1 MPDLPDWISRTGSAV
16 SSGLGAALPYALPA
30 ALGAGIGALSGQGA
44 GATALGGLAGGL
56 AAKGVQSEAEEKSK
70 DSDAEL
76 DLKRQQLS
84 IEAQKADL
92 EIQEGQMKLS
102 DDKEAKEYEKSIK
115 DPYQRALYRSDPKT
129 WAANERWNAAVD
141 TITKDP
147 SWEAKHPGVDA
158 SMLKLA
164 GPEGGAKILEA
175 SSNGKAVNGF
185 HTMTTTNADGT
196 TTSTS
201 YAYGPIDP
209 KTGVPSVTP
218 VVTVSG
224 VSPKTIPTPDK
235 PMTDAKMQASIKG
248 WVSSNKPP
256 GPIANLASG
265 TGMGESYDDWNE
277 RLKTYIGTI
286 TPDDAT
292 EEQVDKLA
300 KPWLAG
306 GDSAPKAPGTPN
318 AAPNKAPT
326 VVDKTVPPKSPT
338 ALNDTRAKAVEND
351 LPATNRKLMQQQVG
365 GDLQDTDKTH
375 WGKTGTV
382 NNVKIYVDTKG
393 KVHVLGMA
401 SGSVP
406 TPTATPR
413 PLAAPSGSPTPNL
426 PPPPTAA
433 PTAPPPNPYSR
444 TAVPT
449 PTTLPTS

>member
-1 MPDLPDWISRTGSAV
+1 MPGIMDALQGGLA
-16 SSGLGAALPYALPA
+16 GLGNVAGAVAPYALPA
-30 ALGAGIGALSGQGA
+30 ALGAAMGGANRGGA
-44 GATALGGLAGGL
+44 GQALAGGLAGGL
-56 AAKGVQSEAEEKSK
+56 AAKGAQSEEEEKSK
-70 DSDAEL
+70 QSDAEL
-76 DLKRQQLS
+76 DLKRQALH
-84 IEAQKADL
+84 IDAQKADL
-92 EIQEGQMKLS
+92 EIQEGQMKLE
-102 DDKEAKEYEKSIK
+102 DDKTAHEYVKSIK
-115 DPYQRALYRSDPKT
+115 DPYERALAQSDPKT
-129 WAANERWNAAVD
+129 WAANERWKSAVN

-158 SMLKLA
+158 NMLLLA

-201 YAYGPIDP
+201 YAYGPLGPDGKP
-209 KTGVPSVTP
+209 TVTP
-218 VVTVSG
+218 VVTVNG
-224 VSPKTIPTPDK
+224 VATKTLPSPVA

-248 WVSSNKPP
+248 WVGSNKPP
-256 GPIANLASG
+256 GVIANAAAG
-265 TGMGESYDDWNE
+265 IGGESYDDWNE

-306 GDSAPKAPGTPN
+306 PDASPSGKPSGAKAPT
-318 AAPNKAPT
+318 APT
-326 VVDKTVPPKSPT
+326 VVDKTTPPKAPT
-338 ALNDTRAKAVEND
+338 ALNDTRAKAIEND
-351 LPATNRKLMQQQVG
+351 LSPTNRKLMQNQVG
-365 GDLQDTDKTH
+365 GDLQDTDTTH

-401 SGSVP
+401 SGAVP
-406 TPTATPR
+406 TPRATP
-413 PLAAPSGSPTPNL
+413 APIPAPVGSPMPSFAPTA

-433 PTAPPPNPYSR
+433 PPNPYSR
-444 TAVPT
+444 TAIPT
-449 PTTLPTS
+449 PTPLPTGS